1 MSDYHEPN
9 RARRK
14 ALHILS
20 AGGLAATFGQ
30 PTSAWPARST
40 SLPFEGGLRD
50 ITNSFPQKG
59 EMLLLRTRPP
69 LLETPF
75 SVFDQ
80 GVFTP
85 NELSYVRWHLPIIP
99 TVVDG
104 AAFRLRIRG
113 QVGTPLSL
121 SLTDLITKFNAVQF
135 AAVNQCSGNSRGF
148 FNPRVP
154 GAQWGNG
161 AMGNALWTGVPLR
174 DVLRR
179 ANVKGGAIQVRFT
192 GLDTGVIPATPNF
205 LKSLDIDHARDG
217 EVMIAYAMNGKP
229 LPLLNGFPL
238 RLIVPGWYSTYWV
251 KMLSDI
257 EVLSQPD
264 DNFWM
269 TKAYLIPDTP
279 NANVEPGQAGIR
291 MVPITKMVP
300 RSFITNLRDGQQVSM
315 HKPLVVRGVAFGGDT
330 GVRNV
335 KISDDG
341 GITWMEAN
349 LGRDY
354 GKYSFIQWQAR
365 LLPKGGPLTL
375 AVKATNTSGVVQPDS
390 ANWNASG
397 FMRNVVES
405 ITVTAS

>member
-1 MSDYHEPN
+1 MSDQHEPTYG
-9 RARRK
+9 RRK
-14 ALHILS
+14 MLHAIA
-20 AGGLAATFGQ
+20 AGGLAVTLGEAS
-30 PTSAWPARST
+30 SAWSAQSA
-40 SLPFEGGLRD
+40 SLPFEGGIRD
-50 ITNSFPQKG
+50 ITTSFPQKG

-75 SVFDQ
+75 SIFDQ

-85 NELSYVRWHLPIIP
+85 NDQFYVRWHLPNIP

-113 QVGTPLSL
+113 HVGAPLTL
-121 SLTDLITKFNAVQF
+121 SLTDLLTKFNPVQV

-161 AMGNALWTGVPLR
+161 AMGNALWTGVSLR
-174 DVLRR
+174 DVLSR
-179 ANVKGGAIQVRFT
+179 AQVKGGTIQVRFN
-192 GLDTGVIPATPNF
+192 GLETGVLPATPNF
-205 LKSLDIDHARDG
+205 MKSLNIEHACDG

-257 EVLSQPD
+257 EVLNQPD
-264 DNFWM
+264 NNFWM
-269 TKAYLIPDTP
+269 AKAYLIPDTP
-279 NANVEPGQAGIR
+279 NANVEPGQTDIR
-291 MVPITKMVP
+291 MVPINRMVP
-300 RSFITNLRDGQQVSM
+300 RSFITNLSNGQDVPA
-315 HKPLVVRGVAFGGDT
+315 HKPLVVRGIAFGGDA
-330 GVRNV
+330 GVRDV
-335 KISDDG
+335 KISDDAG
-341 GITWMEAN
+341 MTWMEAS
-349 LGRDY
+349 LGHDH
-354 GKYSFIQWQAR
+354 GKYSFIQWEAR
-365 LLPKGGPLTL
+365 LLPKAGPLSL
-375 AVKATNTSGVVQPDS
+375 MVRATNTSGVVQPDS

-405 ITVTAS
+405 VAVTAS